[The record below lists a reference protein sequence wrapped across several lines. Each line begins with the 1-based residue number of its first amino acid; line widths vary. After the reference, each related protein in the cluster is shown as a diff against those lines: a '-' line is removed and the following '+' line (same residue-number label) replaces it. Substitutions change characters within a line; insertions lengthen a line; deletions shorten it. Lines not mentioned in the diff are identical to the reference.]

1 MIHNISR
8 FIAALAIILLT
19 AQGAGAVGL
28 TTNITYVGLEASD
41 VTVQVTYN
49 NGATT
54 KTVTSGQTIWDIGGQ
69 NVSVSVTSTKG
80 IGTTFSATYKCFGSL
95 DLALDV
101 NQDGNTCTF
110 TTNADYATTLNIF
123 VTINN
128 RYTVHYDANKGSGT
142 MADQEFIVDEAQS
155 LSPCTFTYS
164 VFGTQYAF
172 CGWNTAADGSGTGYA
187 DGESVTNLTTG
198 GQIITL
204 YAQWAPYFMIHF
216 DKNAEDAT
224 GTMANQKRDNTGS
237 VKLRA
242 NAYSREGYT
251 FKCWNTKADGTGTSY
266 TDCQS
271 VGTLASRG
279 QIVTLY
285 AQWVAQYTV
294 HFNAN
299 GGSGT
304 MSDQTIGVGQAQA
317 LTANTFTRDGYY
329 FAGWNTQTDGLGTT
343 YNDGQSVT
351 DLAAANETF
360 TLYAQWKEPVTAD
373 YVDANGDAHTL
384 TDCKEITS
392 GHMPTSLAGNYIV
405 SESVTYTGKVTLS
418 GNTTIIL
425 ANGKTMSI
433 GTEAAPLGGDYAL
446 YGSGTTSLT
455 IYGQSLDAA
464 TAGRLEVY
472 STSGAAV
479 RLYEGSYAQHSGN
492 VVVNRSG
499 GSNNKSA
506 LKAGGSVTIDGGK
519 LDASITSEASF
530 AIDASG
536 NISIS
541 GGSVTANATGADSY
555 GMRSGGNITLT
566 WTRATDR
573 ITASGYQSTNG
584 TVSLSKRFA
593 FDDGG
598 TVTQATTANIGG
610 QTLRPAAL
618 VTFNANGGSDVAAQ
632 TLFVGTAATEP
643 TPTRTGYDL
652 SGWTLG
658 NADYDFATFVTE
670 DITLTAQWTP
680 DPAHF
685 SQSGDE
691 YTIKTATGWNVFCDA
706 LQDNDT
712 WNRFSGKTVRLGDD
726 ITVSRMAGS
735 QYHDFCGTFDGSGHT
750 LTFNHGTS
758 DSYASDEYTAP
769 FCYVSTDTPSGGSEV
784 PTNFRNLHVSGDIY
798 TTAKYA
804 AGLIARQWGTVNVEN
819 CRSSIVVHSNVTN
832 DQNGGNDGTHG
843 GFVSVQQSGTL
854 RFTGCTFDG
863 KLLTNANNVTTRCG
877 GFVGYR
883 SGGTSNV
890 TNCLYAPAALADGET
905 EVVDGNSATF
915 VRNGAPTVT
924 NSYYTRALGTAQGKA
939 TRTVTAAADVTI
951 EAIALTGT
959 ATQYTVSGITA
970 YSGGGLQRGQTLYY
984 GSGDQLSLTL
994 SNTATAAPRGYQYG
1008 YTASAGTLSGTTL
1021 TMPDQ
1026 DVTISVNTAA
1036 LAPIDWATVNQGNSA
1051 DPYMIYNKDQL
1062 LLLAHRVNGTNGET
1076 ANPYKG
1082 MYFKLG
1088 ADITFSHDADEGN
1101 FYAENYEAI
1110 GTYIGGTYRN
1120 FKGNFD
1126 GDGHTVSGIR
1136 IRKTGS
1142 GDANSDQGL
1151 FGHID
1156 GSANIYDV
1164 HLTDAR
1170 ITGYENVGGIAG
1182 YNNGGYISGCSVT
1195 DSYIT
1200 ATDNMYYG
1208 TICGGNYGT
1217 LTNNYYHGCTVNDT
1231 PVTSGVGC
1239 READITA
1246 DNGALPAYRLDLG
1259 ANITTPP
1266 GTFVGDG
1273 ESFATP
1279 PDGARLAPENGFT
1292 LAGNHYFAS
1301 GYVFTP
1307 GSTLASGAAQGYTPR
1322 ATLGGQLLDLYTP
1335 TGDADPLA
1343 GNAIAQFTI
1352 TADCDGKT
1360 LASTQAIYSTGQP
1373 VTVAYIKADG
1383 TPGEASAIALDGTE
1397 TSLAAGWYFVGKDI
1411 SYTQT
1416 LTLTG
1421 DVNLILAD
1429 GKTMNVGTSGSRI
1442 SGHGIAREDGAD
1454 QALTIYGQN
1463 AGTGALNVYTGNGNK
1478 GIVAKAVTINGGN
1491 VTTDANGN
1499 WATGI
1504 KAGDEDITINGGNV
1518 SVTATGTSARAIY
1531 AYNNVTINGGTVE
1544 ASGTADGIRTDNGDI
1559 TINGGNVTA
1568 TGGGSGTDYGI
1579 NASYGNGNIT
1589 LGWTNA
1595 TDRIT
1600 ASSISTGGGGTVAVA
1615 DGQALT
1621 DGSGHIY
1628 TGTLTASELSGFAAE
1643 TTLQPCLAL
1652 ADAADNNAA
1661 ITDHAGQT
1669 LAVALSGR
1677 TLYKDGSWNTLC
1689 LPFAVDLTASGTL
1702 SGDNVQAMTLDTT
1715 TSTFAD
1721 GTLTL
1726 NFTDATTI
1734 PAGTPFIIKWDGDG
1748 SSNITNPVFEG
1759 VTVSNTTNNATV
1771 EGVLTFTGTY
1781 TPKDIGEDGDNTILY
1796 LGAANKL
1803 YYPTKS
1809 MTIGTHRAY
1818 FQLLGDLTAGEPV
1831 SGSNA
1836 QQIRAFNL
1844 NFGDDESTGIISVHD
1859 SGFTVN
1865 ASAAWYTLDGRRL
1878 DAQPTAKGLYI
1889 HGGKKVIVK

>member
-19 AQGAGAVGL
+19 AQGAGATETSTITVGGTDYTLFTGFTATGGNGTNYAKLVDGNTSTDWNAWKSDGEETLDFNGGTEDPAFVEFHADEPIVPKGYVL
-28 TTNITYVGLEASD
+28 TCYDEDAGFWKPVEWALKAKLNEGDGWTTIHSSNTTLGAGKTFEIACDNDGNNEYQYFRFEVYEVGTPEIVDLDELQFYGLLPAYTHLTVKAATCMATGIKQDCYRRNSDGKYFTDNTGTTELQESDVIAPMIPHTGEHHEATDVNIEYWQCSMCGKYFSDSGYTTEITEEQTKIYRTITIDGSISGLVTCYDSSTLAGETVSLYVSDLIDASTLKVNNGAVELTAVNDILYTFTMPAAD
-41 VTVQVTYN
+41 VTVTAEVAQSNADGDVLTGSVRHTVTIT
-49 NGATT
+49 NGASITL
-54 KTVTSGQTIWDIGGQ
+54 SDATITGSIVCEGSATITLVGT
-69 NVSVSVTSTKG
+69 NSVSGAMFKAG
-80 IGTTFSATYKCFGSL
+80 IQIG
-95 DLALDV
+95 
-101 NQDGNTCTF
+101 
-110 TTNADYATTLNIF
+110 
-123 VTINN
+123 
-128 RYTVHYDANKGSGT
+128 GSGT
-142 MADQEFIVDEAQS
+142 TLTIK
-155 LSPCTFTYS
+155 
-164 VFGTQYAF
+164 G
-172 CGWNTAADGSGTGYA
+172 DGS
-187 DGESVTNLTTG
+187 LT
-198 GQIITL
+198 
-204 YAQWAPYFMIHF
+204 
-216 DKNAEDAT
+216 
-224 GTMANQKRDNTGS
+224 
-237 VKLRA
+237 
-242 NAYSREGYT
+242 
-251 FKCWNTKADGTGTSY
+251 
-266 TDCQS
+266 
-271 VGTLASRG
+271 
-279 QIVTLY
+279 
-285 AQWVAQYTV
+285 
-294 HFNAN
+294 AN
-299 GGSGT
+299 GGSQSAG
-304 MSDQTIGVGQAQA
+304 IG
-317 LTANTFTRDGYY
+317 LSRI
-329 FAGWNTQTDGLGTT
+329 
-343 YNDGQSVT
+343 
-351 DLAAANETF
+351 
-360 TLYAQWKEPVTAD
+360 WKYDSNV
-373 YVDANGDAHTL
+373 
-384 TDCKEITS
+384 TS
-392 GHMPTSLAGNYIV
+392 GDIVIEGGTITATGGEWGAG
-405 SESVTYTGKVTLS
+405 
-418 GNTTIIL
+418 
-425 ANGKTMSI
+425 I
-433 GTEAAPLGGDYAL
+433 GTGIIKNTNNDN
-446 YGSGTTSLT
+446 
-455 IYGQSLDAA
+455 
-464 TAGRLEVY
+464 
-472 STSGAAV
+472 STSV
-479 RLYEGSYAQHSGN
+479 QFGN
-492 VVVNRSG
+492 V
-499 GSNNKSA
+499 
-506 LKAGGSVTIDGGK
+506 TIK
-519 LDASITSEASF
+519 
-530 AIDASG
+530 
-536 NISIS
+536 
-541 GGSVTANATGADSY
+541 
-555 GMRSGGNITLT
+555 
-566 WTRATDR
+566 
-573 ITASGYQSTNG
+573 
-584 TVSLSKRFA
+584 
-593 FDDGG
+593 GG
-598 TVTQATTANIGG
+598 TVTATGGDSGDGIGKGYSYPGPAITFGTVTIYDGIDKVDASSIKNFASVVYMSGESNVTASKTDYFTIIENGDRRIIVKKFTPTIADVPD
-610 QTLRPAAL
+610 QTYTGSEITPEPL
-618 VTFNANGGSDVAAQ
+618 VLAGSLSLTKGTDYVYSY
-632 TLFVGTAATEP
+632 TDNTNVGTATVTVTFQGDYE
-643 TPTRTGYDL
+643 
-652 SGWTLG
+652 SLG
-658 NADYDFATFVTE
+658 SVEKEFTIVWSETDT
-670 DITLTAQWTP
+670 
-680 DPAHF
+680 
-685 SQSGDE
+685 DE
-691 YTIKTATGWNVFCDA
+691 YTIHNAAEWNVFCDC
-706 LQDNDT
+706 LNDNDT
-712 WNRFSGKTVRLGDD
+712 YNRFSGKTVQLGDD
-726 ITVSRMAGS
+726 ITVTRMAGGDG
-735 QYHDFCGTFDGSGHT
+735 HEFTGTFDGGGHT
-750 LTFNHGTS
+750 LTVN
-758 DSYASDEYTAP
+758 YANTDNNTRTAP
-769 FCYVSTDTPSGGSEV
+769 FSYVDGATIQNLIVGGTISGDHYRAAGIIGETVNTTSHITNCVSNVDISSDRYTGGFSIGGNVEIEGCVFNGKIKGTTYSGGFIGYSYSAQV
-784 PTNFRNLHVSGDIY
+784 IKNSLFAPQDG
-798 TTAKYA
+798 
-804 AGLIARQWGTVNVEN
+804 
-819 CRSSIVVHSNVTN
+819 SSI
-832 DQNGGNDGTHG
+832 
-843 GFVSVQQSGTL
+843 
-854 RFTGCTFDG
+854 
-863 KLLTNANNVTTRCG
+863 
-877 GFVGYR
+877 
-883 SGGTSNV
+883 SGGTFYYNGGGDV
-890 TNCLYAPAALADGET
+890 AP
-905 EVVDGNSATF
+905 V
-915 VRNGAPTVT
+915 
-924 NSYYTRALGTAQGKA
+924 NSYYTQSFGTAQGKQA
-939 TRTVTAAADVTI
+939 HTVSAGDNVTI
-951 EAIALTGT
+951 EAIALIGT

-994 SNTATAAPRGYQYG
+994 SNTATAAPQGYQYG
-1008 YTASAGTLSGTTL
+1008 YTASAGTLSGSTL
-1021 TMPDQ
+1021 TMPDE
-1026 DVTISVNTAA
+1026 DVTISTA

-1266 GTFVGDG
+1266 GTFLGDG

-1279 PDGARLAPENGFT
+1279 PDGARLAPGNGFT

-1322 ATLGGQLLDLYTP
+1322 ATLGDQLMDLYTP
-1335 TGDADPLA
+1335 TGDAPDYT
-1343 GNAIAQFTI
+1343 GTAIARLTI

-1559 TINGGNVTA
+1559 TINGGNVNA
-1568 TGGGSGTDYGI
+1568 SGTDYGI

-1589 LGWTNA
+1589 LGWIRPA
-1595 TDRIT
+1595 DRIT
-1600 ASSISTGGGGTVAVA
+1600 ASSISTGGGGTVAVK

-1652 ADAADNNAA
+1652 ADAADNTAA
-1661 ITDHAGQT
+1661 IADHAGQT

-1734 PAGTPFIIKWDGDG
+1734 PAGTPFIIKWDNTGV
-1748 SSNITNPVFEG
+1748 NIENPVFEG
-1759 VTVSNTTNNATV
+1759 VTVSNATNDATV
-1771 EGVLTFTGTY
+1771 ADVLTFTGTY
-1781 TPKDIGEDGDNTILY
+1781 APVSIGSEGDNTKLY

-1818 FQLLGDLTAGEPV
+1818 FQLADGITAGEPV

-1836 QQIRAFNL
+1836 QLIRAFNL
-1844 NFGDDESTGIISVHD
+1844 NFGDDEATGIISVHD

-1878 DAQPTAKGLYI
+1878 DGQPTAKGLYI
-1889 HGGKKVIVK
+1889 HGGKKVVIK